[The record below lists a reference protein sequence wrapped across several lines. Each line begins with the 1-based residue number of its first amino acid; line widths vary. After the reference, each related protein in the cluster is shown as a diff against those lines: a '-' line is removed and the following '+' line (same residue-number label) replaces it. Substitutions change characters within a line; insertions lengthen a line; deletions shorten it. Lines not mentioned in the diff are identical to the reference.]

1 MKALSKD
8 HSSSLNNEDSELS
21 TLGGYHQYSD
31 FKKREDII
39 IEIDATDEIY
49 DDIVSATTP
58 TFSMAMKSVEHEQPA
73 TFNDQGESSITN
85 QLTWQDKIQT
95 SDCMTLVRRP
105 EDSDNSDYMTLVMR
119 PESSNYM
126 ILVRWPDD
134 SGNVYEPLVPLV
146 KDSDSMYESLAYYR
160 DMPSPLASNKDEE
173 FQSTENIYQPLD
185 L

>member
-8 HSSSLNNEDSELS
+8 HSSSLNNEDPELS

-39 IEIDATDEIY
+39 VENDATDEIY

-58 TFSMAMKSVEHEQPA
+58 TVSMAMKSAGHEQPA
-73 TFNDQGESSITN
+73 TFNDQGESSTTN

-95 SDCMTLVRRP
+95 SDYMTLVRRP
-105 EDSDNSDYMTLVMR
+105 EDSDNSDYMTLMTR

-126 ILVRWPDD
+126 TLVRWPDD
-134 SGNVYEPLVPLV
+134 SGNEYEPLVPLV
-146 KDSDSMYESLAYYR
+146 EDSDSMYEPLAYYR
-160 DMPSPLASNKDEE
+160 DMPSPLASSKDEE